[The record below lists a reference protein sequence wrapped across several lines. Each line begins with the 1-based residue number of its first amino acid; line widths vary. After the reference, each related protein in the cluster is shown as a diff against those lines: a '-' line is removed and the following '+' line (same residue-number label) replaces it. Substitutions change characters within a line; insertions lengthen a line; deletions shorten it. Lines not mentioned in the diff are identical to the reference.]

1 VRNELCEIKTLV
13 ETTAIVTPYGI
24 DKSQEKRKLLQGKR
38 IKSYGKL
45 FCVLSLEKNLQ
56 QVQTG
61 KATQPGY
68 VGNGSTIPTGKED
81 HSEVTAP
88 LLMSTLTEPNEEE

>member
-1 VRNELCEIKTLV
+1 MRNEHSQIKTLV
-13 ETTAIVTPYGI
+13 ETTATVTPYGI
-24 DKSQEKRKLLQGKR
+24 DKFQDKKKRKLLQGRR

-45 FCVLSLEKNLQ
+45 FCVLSLENNLQ

-61 KATQPGY
+61 KVTQPGY

-81 HSEVTAP
+81 HREVTAP
-88 LLMSTLTEPNEEE
+88 LLTLKSPN